1 VSTASIPYIEITGR
15 ASQRS
20 TRSQGDLTMS
30 VQKFGN
36 AMMFAL
42 AAIPALAF
50 AAAINAGQVFGNV
63 L

>member
-1 VSTASIPYIEITGR
+1 
-15 ASQRS
+15 
-20 TRSQGDLTMS
+20 MS